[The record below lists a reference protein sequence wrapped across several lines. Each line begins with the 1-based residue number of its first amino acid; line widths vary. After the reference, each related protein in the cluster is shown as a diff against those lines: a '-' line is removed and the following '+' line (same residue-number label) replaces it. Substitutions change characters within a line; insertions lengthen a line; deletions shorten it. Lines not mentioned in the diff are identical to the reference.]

1 MKSAFI
7 TAFKS
12 FISQVKANHLEYC
25 KNVVAKSEKKQ
36 QPKTKKELN

>member
-1 MKSAFI
+1 MKSAI
-7 TAFKS
+7 VVSFKS

-36 QPKTKKELN
+36 QLKKESK

>member
-1 MKSAFI
+1 MKSAFV

-25 KNVVAKSEKKQ
+25 KNVVAKSEKNQ
-36 QPKTKKELN
+36 QPKKESK

>member
-1 MKSAFI
+1 MKSAFV

-12 FISQVKANHLEYC
+12 FISQIKANHLEYC

-36 QPKTKKELN
+36 QPKKESK